1 MATTEAVTDSL
12 LPRNAWG
19 GKVDPAQLAKNIVTK
34 MQQKGIEIDLDSARS
49 ALLYTSKQRGR
60 TRVYYQSYA
69 EELIVKVSKADGV
82 TADSSEVHGLL
93 AEGYTD
99 DNFLVRVALATNPHN
114 VEAARAMLQ
123 QHQQQQAE
131 EQANKEAAAAAAAA
145 VQNKNKKEVVDLD
158 QLAAELVTKMSQQG
172 VTMMDLSVSRLALSH
187 TSSEPH
193 GTGTGRVYDA
203 VAAAGLVVMA
213 SSLSADATNVHSLLA
228 EGYSDDNNNLLVRIA
243 LAAYPDDMD
252 GARTMLEKHQ
262 QAETKLAAAANTTK
276 VDDDPDQLVADL
288 VTKIMDQKGIA
299 VTATVA
305 RIALSYTSNEPNGT
319 GTGRVYHPM
328 DAQELLVTASNMS
341 ADETQVHLLLAESYT
356 DDDLLIRMAL
366 SAHPDDLDA
375 ARDML
380 QQVLAE

>member
-1 MATTEAVTDSL
+1 MATTTEAVADSL

-34 MQQKGIEIDLDSARS
+34 MQQKGIEIDLDAARS
-49 ALLYTSKQRGR
+49 ALLYTSKPRGR
-60 TRVYYQSYA
+60 TRVFYQSYA

-99 DNFLVRVALATNPHN
+99 DNFLVRVALATHPHN

-123 QHQQQQAE
+123 QHQQA
-131 EQANKEAAAAAAAA
+131 EQANKEAAAAATA
-145 VQNKNKKEVVDLD
+145 VQNKNKKEVVDPE
-158 QLAAELVTKMSQQG
+158 QLATELVTKMSQQG
-172 VTMMDLSVSRLALSH
+172 VTMMDISVARLALSH
-187 TSSEPH
+187 TSSEPN
-193 GTGTGRVYDA
+193 GTGTGRVYDV

-262 QAETKLAAAANTTK
+262 QAETTMAANAAATSKKN
-276 VDDDPDQLVADL
+276 VDDPDQLANDL
-288 VTKIMDQKGIA
+288 VTKMSHKGIA
-299 VTATVA
+299 VTAAVA

-328 DAQELLVTASNMS
+328 DAQELLVTASS
-341 ADETQVHLLLAESYT
+341 ISTDETQVHLLLAESYT

-366 SAHPDDLDA
+366 AAHPDDLDA

-380 QQVLAE
+380 QQQLAE